1 MSNRTLKRAGR
12 AGVALAVG
20 CAFAAVPLSAQ
31 AATPAVGLGTAEPF
45 SVLAGSEVTNTLVTS
60 MWGDLGLYAG
70 SSVSGAPV
78 VGGTTYINDAG
89 GVAMRAKLALT
100 TAMNDA
106 ATRPVTASA
115 GSDLANQTFK
125 TGVYRASTAT
135 LLFSS
140 DEMVLDG
147 EGDPTTAF
155 IFQIPADLIT
165 SSATRV
171 RLINRANPCNVF
183 WQVGSSA
190 TLGSGSSF
198 VGTVMADQSITADT
212 TAVIDGR
219 LLASVARVELHGNTI
234 VHSACS
240 SVDENTNDA
249 TPAGPTGGTGGT
261 GGTNPGT
268 APPASTPAG
277 STPANQAP
285 PASRSGTPTHNGTAR
300 LLRPP
305 TTSIPSR
312 RGPARPC
319 TEGFTATVRGKLI
332 RRVVFSLDGKR
343 IGTRNKAAFKVY
355 VRAAKAGSHVIKA
368 RVAFKDATR
377 SKTLKF
383 RYRACAAQA
392 LQPRRGPSQ
401 FTG

>member
-1 MSNRTLKRAGR
+1 VSNRTFRRAGR
-12 AGVALAVG
+12 AGVALAIG

-45 SVLAGSEVTNTLVTS
+45 SVLAGSTVTNTLVTT

-70 SSVSGAPV
+70 SSVTGAPV
-78 VGGTTYINDAG
+78 VGGTTYVNDAG
-89 GVAMRAKLALT
+89 GVAMRAKNALT
-100 TAMNDA
+100 TAMTDA
-106 ATRPVTASA
+106 ANRPVTASA
-115 GSDLANQTFK
+115 GTDLANQTFK
-125 TGVYRASTAT
+125 TGVYRASTPT

-140 DEMVLDG
+140 NEMVLDG

-183 WQVGSSA
+183 WQVGTSA

-198 VGTVMADQSITADT
+198 VGTIMADQSITANT

-219 LLASVARVELHGNTI
+219 LLASVARVEMHGNTI
-234 VHSACS
+234 VHSACT
-240 SVDENTNDA
+240 SVDDNTNDTLPGGA
-249 TPAGPTGGTGGT
+249 SGGTGGT
-261 GGTNPGT
+261 TPGT
-268 APPASTPAG
+268 TPPAGTS
-277 STPANQAP
+277 PANQAP
-285 PASRSGTPTHNGTAR
+285 PGSRSSTPTRNGTATLR
-300 LLRPP
+300 RPP
-305 TTSIPSR
+305 TTTTTSR

-319 TEGFTATVRGKLI
+319 TAGFQATVRGKLI
-332 RRVVFSLDGKR
+332 RRVIFSLDGKR
-343 IGTRNKAAFKVY
+343 IGTRTRPAFKVY
-355 VRAAKAGSHVIKA
+355 VRAARAGSHVISA
-368 RVAFKDATR
+368 RVGFKDATR

-383 RYRACAAQA
+383 RYRACAAQV